1 MRWTSQRLLLTLYQC
16 LGYLLFLDD
25 TVFLELALLLSML
38 SNVDVLEKIDG
49 ELQEDSLILVSDG
62 LVDCIIAG

>member
-1 MRWTSQRLLLTLYQC
+1 MLLTLYHC

-38 SNVDVLEKIDG
+38 SYVDLLEKIDG
-49 ELQEDSLILVSDG
+49 ELHEDSLILVSDG